1 MKHYDTKECTGKC
14 HSEQHASDLI
24 GLISKTSDPQTLLSG
39 MLQCCNPQKVH
50 DDSGRYIIHM
60 AASCGRSEL
69 LEWLVQFKKA
79 DMNLKTLENGWTAA
93 HCSAFHGHLDS
104 LITLIKLGARRG
116 IWPHEWC
123 SQCKRSF
130 GLASDQCD
138 TCREPIGHCLCRCAF

>member
-104 LITLIKLGARRG
+104 LITLIKLGANLIKNDYDRLTPFEHLG
-116 IWPHEWC
+116 LDKWHVMENQPILNGNDKC
-123 SQCKRSF
+123 SF
-130 GLASDQCD
+130 
-138 TCREPIGHCLCRCAF
+138 I